1 LALAGRVETR
11 SGSTRG
17 QDGMA
22 QEGTQGLK
30 MLGVRELTYKLCFL
44 ANMVQ
49 SAEARVWCYS
59 DG

>member
-1 LALAGRVETR
+1 
-11 SGSTRG
+11 
-17 QDGMA
+17 MA